1 MIGLV
6 LALSGLILLGAAVA
20 LWLRRSRADSGPA
33 RPVST
38 VLDRDQDLLP
48 ESGND
53 AGESGLATVLD
64 RDQDLLPESGNDAG
78 ESGLAAFYAYQMA
91 AGKIHRQG

>member
-20 LWLRRSRADSGPA
+20 LWLRRSRADSGPP
-33 RPVST
+33 RPVSIA
-38 VLDRDQDLLP
+38 LDHDQDLLP

-53 AGESGLATVLD
+53 AGEK
-64 RDQDLLPESGNDAG
+64 
-78 ESGLAAFYAYQMA
+78 GLAAFYAYQMA
-91 AGKIHRQG
+91 AGKIHRPG

>member
-6 LALSGLILLGAAVA
+6 LTLSGLILLGAAGA
-20 LWLRRSRADSGPA
+20 WWRRRSRADSGPA
-33 RPVST
+33 RPVSV
-38 VLDRDQDLLP
+38 VLDHDQDLLP

-53 AGESGLATVLD
+53 AGE
-64 RDQDLLPESGNDAG
+64 N
-78 ESGLAAFYAYQMA
+78 GLAAFYAYQMA

>member
-6 LALSGLILLGAAVA
+6 LALSGLALLGAAVA
-20 LWLRRSRADSGPA
+20 LWLRHSRADSGPP
-33 RPVST
+33 RPVSI

-53 AGESGLATVLD
+53 AGK
-64 RDQDLLPESGNDAG
+64 N
-78 ESGLAAFYAYQMA
+78 GLAAFYAYQMA
-91 AGKIHRQG
+91 VGKIDRPG

>member
-33 RPVST
+33 RPLCWTATRTCFPRAEMTPVRAVSPLST
-38 VLDRDQDLLP
+38 PTRD
-48 ESGND
+48 E
-53 AGESGLATVLD
+53 T
-64 RDQDLLPESGNDAG
+64 
-78 ESGLAAFYAYQMA
+78 
-91 AGKIHRQG
+91 QG

>member
-1 MIGLV
+1 MIGLM

-20 LWLRRSRADSGPA
+20 LWPRRSRADSGPA
-33 RPVST
+33 RQVS
-38 VLDRDQDLLP
+38 
-48 ESGND
+48 
-53 AGESGLATVLD
+53 TVLD